1 MMKLSTMRAVDSTVD
16 THGSS
21 PIAEQILKQWN
32 HERGTV
38 RFFRS
43 SANFVYR
50 FRQGGKPCFLRF
62 ADTSERMRDTIEAE
76 IDILQWV
83 ARRGM
88 TVTSPLPSR
97 NGNFVET
104 VATDL
109 GTFHAVV
116 FAGLEGSQLDI
127 EDLDDSQFGK
137 WGAVLGKLHS
147 IVQGYTGSA
156 LSARSTWQDHLEFVR
171 AYLPEEKS
179 AVQSEFEQVVSSLQ
193 MLPVTPDTC
202 GLIHFDFELDNL
214 YWQNQTIGIGDFDD
228 CSYAWYI
235 MDIAFALRDLF
246 REGIDLHKRSF
257 LAFMRGYR
265 TQHELDAE
273 LVSQLPL
280 FLRMA
285 KLLTYARLVRSMDLS
300 PHEGDPAWLHSLCLK
315 FENWLDDYKAS
326 LETEGAARS
335 TKGEKKPTEDESR
348 S

>member
-1 MMKLSTMRAVDSTVD
+1 MMKLSTMRTVDSTVD
-16 THGSS
+16 THGGS
-21 PIAEQILKQWN
+21 PIAEQILTSWDHDQ
-32 HERGTV
+32 GSI

-62 ADTSERMRDTIEAE
+62 ADTSERRRDTIEAE
-76 IDILQWV
+76 IGILQWV
-83 ARRGM
+83 AQRGM

-104 VATDL
+104 VMTHL

-127 EDLDDSQFGK
+127 EDLDDSQFGE

-147 IVQGYTGSA
+147 TVQGYRGSA
-156 LSARSTWQDHLEFVR
+156 LSARSTWRDHLEFVR
-171 AYLPEEKS
+171 ASLPEEKS
-179 AVQSEFEQVVSSLQ
+179 AVRSEFEQVASSLQ
-193 MLPVTPDTC
+193 VLPVTHDTY
-202 GLIHFDFELDNL
+202 GLVHFDFELDNL

-246 REGIDLHKRSF
+246 REGIDLNKRSF
-257 LAFMRGYR
+257 LAFIRGYR
-265 TQHELDAE
+265 TQHGLHAE

-285 KLLTYARLVRSMDLS
+285 KLLTYARLVRTLDLP
-300 PHEGDPAWLHSLCLK
+300 PHGGDPAWLQALRLK

-326 LETEGAARS
+326 LENHS
-335 TKGEKKPTEDESR
+335 
-348 S
+348 